1 MENTSK
7 LDPMKTRDRAY
18 YRQRQKNRVFTEL
31 VRFFADEA
39 ERRQITK
46 KDLAEALAKDP
57 AQITRWLS
65 APSNF
70 ELDTLSDILL
80 ALGAEMDH
88 RIVRFSDRANANYA
102 HPLVVAQPK
111 MTVEISRPK
120 PSADSSAL
128 KPTGALKVTTQGS
141 ADLHI
146 VPALAVA
153 EP

>member
-1 MENTSK
+1 
-7 LDPMKTRDRAY
+7 MKTRDRAY

-31 VRFFADEA
+31 VQFFAGEA

-88 RIVRFSDRANANYA
+88 RIVRFSDRADANYA
-102 HPLVVAQPK
+102 HPLVEASPK
-111 MTVEISRPK
+111 MTVEIWRPK
-120 PSADSSAL
+120 LSVDSSPPG
-128 KPTGALKVTTQGS
+128 PTRALKVTTQGS
-141 ADLHI
+141 SDLRI
-146 VPALAVA
+146 VPAIAVG
-153 EP
+153 ER